1 MKLNRLASTTQ
12 RPTQDAIERARHRP
26 DEQVRRVEALEGVE
40 GDRQRSLQQ
49 EIVEIEPGAIGAFNG
64 GEQVLQGARDVAA
77 QLAVLGS
84 AVDALIK
91 PVPVATAIHIVDDKV

>member
-12 RPTQDAIERARHRP
+12 SLSQDAIERARHRP

-40 GDRQRSLQQ
+40 SDRQRSLQR
-49 EIVEIEPGAIGAFNG
+49 EIAEIEPGAIGPFNG

-91 PVPVATAIHIVDDKV
+91 PVPAATAIHIVDDQV